1 TTGRARRQLSHRHVR
16 QRTTARRERVVRLH
30 DASRRVRLNR
40 RLNMSG
46 TLEELRQLIKAT
58 FDIDPSTIDPAKS
71 VLEYGLDPLALP
83 ESLSP
88 AEDRLGVD
96 LPARA
101 PALAA
106 LAGLAGL
113 TDRKRE
119 AVPAAAAAQP
129 SSAAD

>member
-1 TTGRARRQLSHRHVR
+1 
-16 QRTTARRERVVRLH
+16 
-30 DASRRVRLNR
+30 SRRVRLNR

-71 VLEYGLDPLALP
+71 VLEYGLDSLALT
-83 ESLSP
+83 EFLFA
-88 AEDRLGVD
+88 AEDRFGVD
-96 LPARA
+96 LSDRD
-101 PALAA
+101 PALAT
-106 LAGLAGL
+106 LAGLSAL
-113 TDRKRE
+113 IDRKRE